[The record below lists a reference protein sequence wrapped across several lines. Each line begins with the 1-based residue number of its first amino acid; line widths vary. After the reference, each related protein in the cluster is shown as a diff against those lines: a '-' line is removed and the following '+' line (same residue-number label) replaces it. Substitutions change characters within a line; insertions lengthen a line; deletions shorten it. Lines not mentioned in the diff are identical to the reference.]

1 MVGRFKIMQF
11 WPLARGG
18 QIMSF
23 RSMESGGQT
32 AHFQAM
38 VSGGHVTIMH
48 IWSMVSYG
56 YIIQISLR

>member
-1 MVGRFKIMQF
+1 
-11 WPLARGG
+11 
-18 QIMSF
+18 MSF

-32 AHFQAM
+32 AHFQSM